1 MNTSLY
7 SRFCSRIL
15 GKIFSKIPN
24 DKLVEKNIVLA
35 QANIS
40 VGFETYA
47 SVSIMNTIIAGM
59 ASFLVLFY
67 LYLINSSILLLI
79 AALTAPILLSVVIFL
94 GYFYLPKYLIKKR
107 GRNIDL
113 FLPYAVN
120 FISSM
125 AVAGVSP
132 AEIFESLS
140 VINVY
145 GEIQKESKRI
155 AKDIS
160 VMGTDSISA
169 IKNAIEVSPSKKFRA
184 FLQGIIGT
192 IQSGSDLHNYLSQ
205 VAEKFMQEDLLE
217 RKKDLDLLAIIGEV
231 FVISVIAFPIF
242 LVIILTI
249 MGFFGG
255 SMELSLTILLFF
267 SIIILPMVYAGFY
280 YLVKSTSLEE
290 ITKLKSLD
298 LKETKPVIDEKGKL
312 LHAIAFSALSIIAL
326 FVSIALLTYFNIIST
341 SIYTIV
347 DGIFIGIL
355 LLIGPV
361 GVYKYF
367 EIERKKQIQ
376 ERLPE
381 FLIEVG
387 DSLSTGMTIFDA
399 IKAAER
405 GHYGELKPEIKKM
418 KTKLSWNVSIKEVF
432 TDFAAKMKSAI
443 IHRIVITINRGVMM
457 GGSTP
462 KIFKAAAKEVS
473 QVNQLE
479 AQRKK
484 SMSIYTIVILL
495 CFFVFL
501 AIILILNRT
510 IFTSFID
517 IQTNQLQQFNNI
529 LQTGSVDTTRL
540 KYSLYS
546 FVFVQSIGAG
556 LLAGFM
562 MDGKLSSGVRYSC
575 VLGSIS
581 FFVFKFLF

>member
-7 SRFCSRIL
+7 SRFCSKIF
-15 GKIFSKIPN
+15 GKFFSKIPN

-40 VGFETYA
+40 IGYETYA
-47 SVSIMNTIIAGM
+47 SVSMMNTIIAGI
-59 ASFLVLFY
+59 ASFFVLFY
-67 LYLINSSILLLI
+67 LYLINPSIFLLLATI
-79 AALTAPILLSVVIFL
+79 TLPILLSVFIFL

-140 VINVY
+140 AINVY

-267 SIIILPMVYAGFY
+267 SMIILPMVYAGFY

-298 LKETKPVIDEKGKL
+298 LKETKPVADEKGKL
-312 LHAIAFSALSIIAL
+312 LQAIAFSAISIITL
-326 FVSIALLTYFNIIST
+326 FVSIALLTYFNIISP
-341 SIYTIV
+341 SIYNVV
-347 DGIFIGIL
+347 DGIFIAVIL
-355 LLIGPV
+355 MIGPI

-367 EIERKKQIQ
+367 EIEKKKQIQ

-381 FLIEVG
+381 FLTEVG

-418 KTKLSWNVSIKEVF
+418 ETKLSWNVSIKDVF

-479 AQRKK
+479 SQRKK

-517 IQTNQLQQFNNI
+517 IQANQLQQFNNI

-562 MDGKLSSGVRYSC
+562 MDGRLSSGVRYSC
-575 VLGSIS
+575 ALGSIS

>member
-1 MNTSLY
+1 MNTPLY

-15 GKIFSKIPN
+15 GKLFAKIPN
-24 DKLVEKNIVLA
+24 DKLIEKNIKLA

-40 VGFETYA
+40 IGYEAYS
-47 SVSIMNTIIAGM
+47 SVSMLNTIIVGL
-59 ASFLVLFY
+59 ASFFVLFS
-67 LYLINSSILLLI
+67 LYLVNPSIFLLL
-79 AALTAPILLSVVIFL
+79 AAITVPILLSVFTCL

-140 VINVY
+140 AINVY

-169 IKNAIEVSPSKKFRA
+169 MKNAIDVSPSKKFRA

-205 VAEKFMQEDLLE
+205 VAEKFMQDDLLE
-217 RKKDLDLLAIIGEV
+217 RRKDLDLLAIIGEV

-267 SIIILPMVYAGFY
+267 SVIILPLVYAGFY
-280 YLVKSTSLEE
+280 LMVKSTSLEE

-298 LKETKPVIDEKGKL
+298 LKETKTVPDEKRQFFQ
-312 LHAIAFSALSIIAL
+312 AVSFSAISITAL
-326 FVSIALLTYFNIIST
+326 FVSIALLTYFKIVSL
-341 SIYTIV
+341 SIYTLV
-347 DGIFIGIL
+347 DSIFIATL

-367 EIERKKQIQ
+367 EMEKKRQIQ

-399 IKAAER
+399 IKAAEK

-462 KIFKAAAKEVS
+462 KIFKAAAREVS

-501 AIILILNRT
+501 AIIIILNRT
-510 IFTSFID
+510 IFMSFID

-529 LQTGSVDTTRL
+529 LQMGSVDTNQL

-562 MDGKLSSGVRYSC
+562 MDGNLSSGVRYSC
-575 VLGSIS
+575 ILGSIS